1 MRRYVPQEDMSS
13 TRKFVA
19 QSHSSAA
26 RESSS
31 VKLNQPSDCKIDC
44 NTVVNLIQI
53 DFETTERKMP
63 IPDII
68 FTSSLSPS
76 DAADSVVF
84 VASKD
89 DTKGSW
95 PFLDQINAAAAV
107 DASFL
112 TAVNVVEAASVA
124 GRRLV
129 RSSLVVCGVLELTKN
144 FHLQCP
150 ESSDTQQHH
159 LCRCFPQRAR

>member
-1 MRRYVPQEDMSS
+1 VPQEDMSVEVNY
-13 TRKFVA
+13 RPPAVEVY
-19 QSHSSAA
+19 Q
-26 RESSS
+26 
-31 VKLNQPSDCKIDC
+31 QSDCIVDY

-53 DFETTERKMP
+53 NYGGAERKMP

-76 DAADSVVF
+76 DAADSAVF
-84 VASKD
+84 VASKG

-95 PFLDQINAAAAV
+95 PFLRQIHAAAAV

-144 FHLQCP
+144 FHLQYP
-150 ESSDTQQHH
+150 ESSDAQQHH